1 MTVRN
6 TFSLYGSLL
15 TFFLILDTGLSTE
28 YQWSANIRSR
38 WKSDTSPLVGPG
50 SVSTIYEMRSRI
62 GLYLLNGP
70 ISANF
75 ILQDSRI
82 LGAEENYAGV
92 ANTTV
97 SSFFHQA
104 YFNFPY
110 RDQLIQIGRF
120 ELPLGKQ
127 RIMSKNNWNN
137 VGRSFEGVL
146 IKEKLPFGEILIFS
160 LPTIESKDTYHN
172 DQKDTWLNGIYI
184 KHGLSSLNNGSI
196 AEIYIMDFQDSISTL
211 SYSTYGTRVEA
222 GIRTLTLESEY
233 ALQTSKKISANLAS
247 VNLGYKPEI
256 DGFVKNIWLGYDFIS
271 GDDTSTVEMEGFS
284 KYFGAGHKYHGFYD
298 YIRHKKF
305 MDHAHEGLRE
315 FNLKWNLDF
324 LFETNLL
331 VALHYFNSGDGNTH
345 YGQEIDLIFKK
356 IIFDGISLEQGF
368 ALYRPDNDDSILS
381 FIYLMLTTSL

>member
-1 MTVRN
+1 
-6 TFSLYGSLL
+6 
-15 TFFLILDTGLSTE
+15 
-28 YQWSANIRSR
+28 
-38 WKSDTSPLVGPG
+38 
-50 SVSTIYEMRSRI
+50 MRSRI

-82 LGAEENYAGV
+82 LGAEDNYAGV

-104 YFNFPY
+104 YFNFTY
-110 RDQLIQIGRF
+110 RNQLIQIGRF
-120 ELPLGKQ
+120 ELALGKQ

-146 IKEKLPFGEILIFS
+146 IKDKRPFGEMLIFS

-172 DQKDTWLNGIYI
+172 DQKDTWLNGIYF
-184 KHGLSSLNNGSI
+184 KYGLSGLNNGSI

-211 SYSTYGTRVEA
+211 SYSTYGTRIEA

-233 ALQTSKKISANLAS
+233 ALQVSKKISANLAS
-247 VNLGYKPEI
+247 VNLGYKPESN
-256 DGFVKNIWLGYDFIS
+256 GFVKNIWLGYDFIS

-298 YIRHKKF
+298 YTRHKKF
-305 MDHAHEGLRE
+305 MNHAHEGLRE

-324 LFETNLL
+324 LFETNLH
-331 VALHYFNSGDGNTH
+331 VALHYFNSGDGNAH
-345 YGQEIDLIFKK
+345 YGQEMDLIFKK

-368 ALYRPDNDDSILS
+368 ALYRPDNDDSILN
-381 FIYLMLTTSL
+381 FVYLMLTASL